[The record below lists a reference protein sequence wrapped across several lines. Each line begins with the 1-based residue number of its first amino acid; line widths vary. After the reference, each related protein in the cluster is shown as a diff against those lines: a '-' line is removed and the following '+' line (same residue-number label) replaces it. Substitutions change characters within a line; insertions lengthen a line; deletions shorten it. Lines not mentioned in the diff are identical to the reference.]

1 MADFTQLHHK
11 RRLVRSLPSPALRR
25 SIREDA
31 GLTQEDVAT
40 ALGVSRAIV
49 SRWEAGL
56 RRPPGRRLTDYAQ
69 LLKELQSDG

>member
-31 GLTQEDVAT
+31 GLNSMTGT
-40 ALGVSRAIV
+40 PN
-49 SRWEAGL
+49 GL
-56 RRPPGRRLTDYAQ
+56 RVDPETGEVLDDVDAPV
-69 LLKELQSDG
+69 SS